1 MTWAVASGTLVIMTL
16 ALAGSLAILAL
27 IDSTSFG
34 TLLIPIW
41 LLLASGRPRM
51 LRMLAY
57 LGTIVGFYFA
67 LGMIISLGAAAFMD
81 QIKAVLD
88 TPAASV
94 VQLFLGVGLILL
106 SFALDPKRR
115 ERRGDGGPGRIA
127 RWRERA
133 MGDASGGGSI
143 AGLMGLALGA
153 AAIEAGSMLPYLGAI
168 GLITTSSL
176 DLTGRTLS
184 LAAYC
189 VIMILPALILLL
201 LRLVAH
207 RQVEPLL
214 QKINTFMTKHAA
226 GATSWIVAI
235 VGFLIARDALWRL
248 GGIEWLVDQIGR
260 ITG

>member
-1 MTWAVASGTLVIMTL
+1 MTL
-16 ALAGSLAILAL
+16 WLAGSLAVLAL

-41 LLLASGRPRM
+41 LLLASGRPRTG
-51 LRMLAY
+51 RMLIY
-57 LGTIVGFYFA
+57 LGTIVAFYFG
-67 LGMIISLGAAAFMD
+67 LGMIISLGASAFMG
-81 QIKAVLD
+81 QIKAALD

-94 VQLFLGVGLILL
+94 VQLFLGVGLFLL

-115 ERRGDGGPGRIA
+115 QQRADGQPGKIA
-127 RWRERA
+127 KWRERA
-133 MGDASGGGSI
+133 MGDASGSGSVP
-143 AGLMGLALGA
+143 ALMGLALGA
-153 AAIEAGSMLPYLGAI
+153 AAIEAASMLPYLGAI
-168 GLITTSSL
+168 GLITTSGL
-176 DLTGRTLS
+176 DLTGRVLS
-184 LAAYC
+184 LAGYC
-189 VIMILPALILLL
+189 VIMVLPALILLL

-214 QKINTFMTKHAA
+214 QKINGFLSKHAA

-235 VGFLIARDALWRL
+235 LGFLIARDALWRL

>member
-1 MTWAVASGTLVIMTL
+1 MTWGCAPGRLMIMTL
-16 ALAGSLAILAL
+16 MLAGSLAVLAL

-41 LLLASGRPRM
+41 LLLASGRPRT
-51 LRMLAY
+51 LRMLIY
-57 LGTIVGFYFA
+57 LGTIVVFYFA
-67 LGMIISLGAAAFMD
+67 LGMIISLGAVTFMD
-81 QIKAVLD
+81 QLKAVLE
-88 TPAASV
+88 TPVASF

-106 SFALDPKRR
+106 SFTLDPKRR
-115 ERRGDGGPGRIA
+115 QQRSDGQPGKVA
-127 RWRERA
+127 KWRERA

-143 AGLMGLALGA
+143 PALMGLALGA

-168 GLITTSSL
+168 GLITTSGL

-184 LAAYC
+184 LAGYC

-201 LRLVAH
+201 LRLFAH

-214 QKINTFMTKHAA
+214 QKLNGFLSKHAA

-235 VGFLIARDALWRL
+235 LGFLIARDALWRL
-248 GGIEWLVDQIGR
+248 GGIGWLVDQLGR